1 MGQQQSK
8 DELLY
13 RHAVDGNIEAIST
26 LRRDGA
32 SLEWVDREGKTPLM
46 TACMSSERFATARTL
61 IELGADVNA
70 YRPGHNAGTPLHH
83 AASRGLDN
91 IVQLLLF
98 HGANALIK
106 NDDSQTPLQVARVK
120 GFSNVVRTIESH
132 ICIFSGWLREF
143 YGPSFLEVLAPK
155 LLSRKI
161 WAVVVPHDST
171 KPLKLELAIYSSL
184 QIYFGM
190 IDALLANEVLP
201 EEYRNRQQVTRPDI
215 ANNFQM
221 RVLESA
227 AETAAEAMELA
238 RGISASIQSSTEARE
253 PRTLIDHS
261 SEAKN
266 ANGWGSVVRPTPSDM
281 SFQGWGDEP
290 PKVRDNEWRNG
301 VDGSNHY
308 GKVSPQRLISS
319 ELSCNGWIDKPP
331 PVDAMAKV
339 QCNGWESAA
348 QNPTQDP
355 RGSTSRPT
363 SSDVCSSEWMDN
375 PTKENSKR
383 RDNVHGRS
391 PGKNQ
396 LDNSGTQDGIHRS
409 DHTRDFTVPSAPP
422 APEAVLSERS
432 VHYPTI
438 DLTPVEFS
446 SSPVDE
452 QQGLQKTDKL
462 HNSPLCI
469 ICWES
474 PVEAACVPC
483 GHMFGCL
490 SCSNDI
496 KSRKGD
502 CPVCRQMIDQVGE
515 TVRDVVFLHNEL
527 FFAAAQKKSKVGET
541 VRDPDKPV
549 TIDNDEERDDDS
561 DEIQVVSEKGQ
572 CMKSLEEAQQTVFH
586 LEEKLLSLKGAT
598 IAFVEAQQQVN
609 DAIQPSNLQVDQFAY
624 CEGTSGH

>member
-13 RHAVDGNIEAIST
+13 RHAVDGNIQAIST
-26 LRRDGA
+26 LRRDGV
-32 SLEWVDREGKTPLM
+32 SLEWVDREGKTPLIA
-46 TACMSSERFATARTL
+46 TCMSSERFAAARTL

-132 ICIFSGWLREF
+132 ICIFSGWLRE
-143 YGPSFLEVLAPK
+143 YYCPSFLEVLAPK

-184 QIYFGM
+184 Q
-190 IDALLANEVLP
+190 DAQHRTVISLWRTNV
-201 EEYRNRQQVTRPDI
+201 EEPNFQQLDPAVIISDKSTKSQYKFASGSHGDKHQLHFLYKACIGVQVTRPNI

-253 PRTLIDHS
+253 PH
-261 SEAKN
+261 
-266 ANGWGSVVRPTPSDM
+266 M

-290 PKVRDNEWRNG
+290 PKVRDNEWGNG
-301 VDGSNHY
+301 VDGSNPY

-319 ELSCNGWIDKPP
+319 ELSCNGWIDEPSIEEYSGWAISGSKPP
-331 PVDAMAKV
+331 PADALAKV
-339 QCNGWESAA
+339 QCNGWESGA

-396 LDNSGTQDGIHRS
+396 LDNSGTQNGIHR
-409 DHTRDFTVPSAPP
+409 TTDFAVPS

-446 SSPVDE
+446 SSPE
-452 QQGLQKTDKL
+452 
-462 HNSPLCI
+462 
-469 ICWES
+469 
-474 PVEAACVPC
+474 
-483 GHMFGCL
+483 
-490 SCSNDI
+490 
-496 KSRKGD
+496 
-502 CPVCRQMIDQVGE
+502 
-515 TVRDVVFLHNEL
+515 
-527 FFAAAQKKSKVGET
+527 
-541 VRDPDKPV
+541 
-549 TIDNDEERDDDS
+549 
-561 DEIQVVSEKGQ
+561 
-572 CMKSLEEAQQTVFH
+572 
-586 LEEKLLSLKGAT
+586 
-598 IAFVEAQQQVN
+598 
-609 DAIQPSNLQVDQFAY
+609 DARRFTENR
-624 CEGTSGH
+624 

>member
-13 RHAVDGNIEAIST
+13 RHAVDGNIQAIST

-46 TACMSSERFATARTL
+46 TACMSSERFAAARTL

-184 QIYFGM
+184 Q
-190 IDALLANEVLP
+190 DAQPRTVISLWRTNV
-201 EEYRNRQQVTRPDI
+201 EEPNFQQVDPAVIISDKSTKSQYKFASGSHGDKHQLRFLYKACIGVQVTRPDI
-215 ANNFQM
+215 ADNFQM

-253 PRTLIDHS
+253 PRTLIEHS
-261 SEAKN
+261 SEAKT

-290 PKVRDNEWRNG
+290 PKVRDNEWGNG

-319 ELSCNGWIDKPP
+319 ELSCNGWIDEPSIEEYSGWAISGSKPP
-331 PVDAMAKV
+331 PADALAKV
-339 QCNGWESAA
+339 QCNGWESGA

-391 PGKNQ
+391 PAKNQ
-396 LDNSGTQDGIHRS
+396 LDNSGTQDGIHR
-409 DHTRDFTVPSAPP
+409 TTDFAVPSAP
-422 APEAVLSERS
+422 EVVLSERS
-432 VHYPTI
+432 VHYQTV

-452 QQGLQKTDKL
+452 QEGLQKTDKL

-502 CPVCRQMIDQVGE
+502 CPVCRQMIDQV
-515 TVRDVVFLHNEL
+515 
-527 FFAAAQKKSKVGET
+527 
-541 VRDPDKPV
+541 
-549 TIDNDEERDDDS
+549 I
-561 DEIQVVSEKGQ
+561 
-572 CMKSLEEAQQTVFH
+572 
-586 LEEKLLSLKGAT
+586 KLYA
-598 IAFVEAQQQVN
+598 V
-609 DAIQPSNLQVDQFAY
+609 
-624 CEGTSGH
+624 

>member
-1 MGQQQSK
+1 
-8 DELLY
+8 
-13 RHAVDGNIEAIST
+13 
-26 LRRDGA
+26 
-32 SLEWVDREGKTPLM
+32 
-46 TACMSSERFATARTL
+46 
-61 IELGADVNA
+61 
-70 YRPGHNAGTPLHH
+70 
-83 AASRGLDN
+83 
-91 IVQLLLF
+91 
-98 HGANALIK
+98 
-106 NDDSQTPLQVARVK
+106 
-120 GFSNVVRTIESH
+120 
-132 ICIFSGWLREF
+132 
-143 YGPSFLEVLAPK
+143 
-155 LLSRKI
+155 
-161 WAVVVPHDST
+161 
-171 KPLKLELAIYSSL
+171 
-184 QIYFGM
+184 
-190 IDALLANEVLP
+190 
-201 EEYRNRQQVTRPDI
+201 
-215 ANNFQM
+215 M

-253 PRTLIDHS
+253 PRTLIEHS
-261 SEAKN
+261 SEAKT

-290 PKVRDNEWRNG
+290 PKVRDNEWGNG

-319 ELSCNGWIDKPP
+319 ELSCNGWIDEPSIEEYSGWAISGSKPP
-331 PVDAMAKV
+331 PADALAKV

-383 RDNVHGRS
+383 RDNMRGRS

-409 DHTRDFTVPSAPP
+409 DHTTDFTVPSAPP

-432 VHYPTI
+432 VHYPTV

-452 QQGLQKTDKL
+452 QEGLQKTDKL
-462 HNSPLCI
+462 QNSPLCI

-502 CPVCRQMIDQVGE
+502 CPVCRQMIDQV
-515 TVRDVVFLHNEL
+515 
-527 FFAAAQKKSKVGET
+527 
-541 VRDPDKPV
+541 
-549 TIDNDEERDDDS
+549 I
-561 DEIQVVSEKGQ
+561 
-572 CMKSLEEAQQTVFH
+572 
-586 LEEKLLSLKGAT
+586 KLYA
-598 IAFVEAQQQVN
+598 V
-609 DAIQPSNLQVDQFAY
+609 
-624 CEGTSGH
+624 